1 MVLDDGAPTRSW
13 NECATNPD
21 RVRVPLAS
29 LKPEESARLP
39 DMKPCIP
46 VRSRSRHSSALN
58 LVIIDPD
65 LPISIA
71 RQVTPV

>member
-1 MVLDDGAPTRSW
+1 MWYSTTVPPPGRG
-13 NECATNPD
+13 TNVP
-21 RVRVPLAS
+21 RIRIAVRVPLAS

-65 LPISIA
+65 LPITTA
-71 RQVTPV
+71 